1 MRQPLRHDAS
11 GVKHDDLVAEGKHLL
26 AIMRDEENRD
36 AVMLVPPAQISDKR
50 RLRWTIQR
58 SQWLIEQQRARFGH
72 ERASQGDAL
81 ALASGNLCWPPV
93 AQVLDAERGEHF
105 AAARSPLRR
114 AERAKAVGNVLFG
127 GQVREEC
134 QVLMYVPDAPLP
146 GGEVAFLLR
155 VV

>member
-1 MRQPLRHDAS
+1 MRQPLRHDS
-11 GVKHDDLVAEGKHLL
+11 SRVEHDDLVAEGEHFL
-26 AIMRDEENRD
+26 AIVRDEENRD

-58 SQWLIEQQRARFGH
+58 SQWLIEQQRAWFGH
-72 ERASQGDAL
+72 QSAGQGDAL
-81 ALASGNLCWPPV
+81 ALASGNLRRSPV

-105 AAARSPLRR
+105 AAARSPLRG
-114 AERAKAVGNVLFG
+114 AELVQPVSDVLLG
-127 GQVREEC
+127 SEVREEC

-146 GGEVAFLLR
+146 GSEVAVLLR